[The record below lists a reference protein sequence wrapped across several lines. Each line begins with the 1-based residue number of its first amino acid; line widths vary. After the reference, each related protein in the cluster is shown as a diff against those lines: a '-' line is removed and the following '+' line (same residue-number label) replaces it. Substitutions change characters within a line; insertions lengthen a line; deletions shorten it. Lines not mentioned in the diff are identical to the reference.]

1 MFQQI
6 DTNKDGV
13 VTIDEL
19 VEWCSRDEQI
29 LQSLETLDT
38 VLWSKSNDS
47 YYSIDTVTIR
57 VLNTLPMMDCGTNI
71 TGILSV
77 LFNG

>member
-1 MFQQI
+1 MNWRISHEKVKFFTELFVFNKMPFFDEIEINIYSLLQLI

-38 VLWSKSNDS
+38 VL
-47 YYSIDTVTIR
+47 
-57 VLNTLPMMDCGTNI
+57 
-71 TGILSV
+71 
-77 LFNG
+77 

>member
-1 MFQQI
+1 MLQLI

-19 VEWCSRDEQI
+19 VEWCSRDERI

-38 VLWSKSNDS
+38 VL
-47 YYSIDTVTIR
+47 
-57 VLNTLPMMDCGTNI
+57 
-71 TGILSV
+71 
-77 LFNG
+77 